1 MSVEIQTI
9 QSVGNDIITCTKER
23 ATILVNDIMENNAK
37 GIDLYFNNCELIKEL
52 RDGNGYYQ
60 LGYSNFKE
68 FAEAVFDSGETQAK
82 NMCLIAKYFGKEN
95 TDKSWTIID
104 KELLKSFSATQL
116 LYIGQLKNFKG
127 NITEAV
133 QFYGFSIE
141 KKNGKDVCTTTTKVL
156 RELVQFEKNHNK
168 ALSLAQV
175 DELKNKLPDNDP
187 KDNDPKDNEP
197 KDNEPKDNEPK
208 DNEPKDNEPKG
219 ETVSKAQFDEA
230 KKERDN
236 YILQLTEVE
245 KIVFDDNKTDKQ
257 KIELLKKAFNNL
269 KSVNNQ

>member
-141 KKNGKDVCTTTTKVL
+141 KKNGKDVCSTTTKVL

-175 DELKNKLPDNDP
+175 DELKNKLPDN
-187 KDNDPKDNEP
+187 EP

-208 DNEPKDNEPKG
+208 DNEPKT

-236 YILQLTEVE
+236 YVLQLTEVE
-245 KIVFDDNKTDKQ
+245 KIVFDDKKTDKQ